1 MRAFRNLF
9 TKLVLL
15 SVFTFLL
22 PATVYAWP
30 WGNGATCDD
39 IEERGHINILTFNIL
54 FFSEELSPQE
64 RLVPIANFV
73 ETKYEKGYP
82 IDVIF
87 IQEAVGGTLALNEF
101 TNTAKLLKE
110 MLADRRLDYNLK
122 TAFEVGVPGVFY
134 TGNATLSRCEI
145 KYSIVKR
152 LPKASEIEIL
162 GQVIELPRNAQ
173 WTRINVPNFG
183 DIDTCTTHLCANC
196 TVVERGDQ
204 LEVLF
209 DFLDNVDNIFPGEN
223 PIILAGDFNID
234 IFRENNGVTFG
245 PEKDLYD
252 MIVEDEGF
260 IDAYAEYFY
269 FKDSLKL
276 TNLCR
281 DINPSDVHCTV
292 GVTAFDSFSEKG
304 RRIDYVF
311 QQGFV
316 KSKFAR
322 VFFNPV
328 VGGVPA
334 DLASDHAAVFVSL
347 YLP

>member
-1 MRAFRNLF
+1 MRTFRNLF
-9 TKLVLL
+9 KKLVVL

-22 PATVYAWP
+22 PTTIFAWP

-54 FFSEELSPQE
+54 FFSEDLTPQE

-73 ETKYEKGYP
+73 ETKYTRGYP
-82 IDVIF
+82 VDVIF

-110 MLADRRLDYNLK
+110 MLADRGLDYNLK

-162 GQVIELPRNAQ
+162 GQVIELPRNVQ

-183 DIDTCTTHLCANC
+183 DIDAYTTHLCANC
-196 TVVERGDQ
+196 TVDERGVQ

-209 DFLDNVDNIFPGEN
+209 DFMDTIKNFIPGEN
-223 PIILAGDFNID
+223 PTILAGDFNID
-234 IFRENNGVTFG
+234 IFRLKGGETFG

-252 MIVEDEGF
+252 MIVDDEGF
-260 IDAYAEYFY
+260 IDAYAEYFGGPPH
-269 FKDSLKL
+269 L
-276 TNLCR
+276 TDLC
-281 DINPSDVHCTV
+281 DDKDVHCTV
-292 GVTAFDSFSEKG
+292 GVTAFDSVDDKG

-311 QQGFV
+311 QQGFGE
-316 KSKFAR
+316 SEFAR
-322 VFFNPV
+322 VFFNPL

-334 DLASDHAAVFVSL
+334 DPTSDHAAVSVGL
-347 YLP
+347 QLP